1 MIHKMKLNESLFERI
16 KNGTKTIEFRLYDE
30 KRKKVKIGDKIEF
43 SKLPDLHE
51 KILVEVLDI
60 YKDESFENLFKK
72 IYNDREEIERKTKSM
87 YQFYSK
93 EQEKEYGVIGIKIAL
108 LSNSFRYTYNKL
120 VRDKIPE
127 DIDSETGRKCKY
139 RILNDEDYLK
149 ELNRKVL
156 EEANEFIEENSIEE
170 LGDLMEVINAIMK
183 LKGYKMEKVKEVMK
197 AKEKKKGAFNNK
209 IFLEYVDED
218 KRNLEEEK
226 ELNKKFR
233 KTEKN

>member
-1 MIHKMKLNESLFERI
+1 MIHEMKLNESPFERI

-43 SKLPDLHE
+43 SKLPDLQE
-51 KILVEVLDI
+51 KILVDVLDI
-60 YKDESFENLFKK
+60 YRDETFENLFKK
-72 IYNDREEIERKTKSM
+72 IFTDKNEIARKTKSM

-93 EQEKEYGVIGIKIAL
+93 EQEKQYGVVGIRIAL
-108 LSNSFRYTYNKL
+108 LNNNYRYKYNKL

-127 DIDSETGRKCKY
+127 EINSEQGRKCKY
-139 RILNDEDYLK
+139 RILNDTEYLK
-149 ELNRKVL
+149 ELNKKVL

-183 LKGYKMEKVKEVMK
+183 LKGYNMKDVERVMK
-197 AKEKKKGAFNNK
+197 AKEEKKGAFNNK
-209 IFLEYVDED
+209 IFLEYVDEE

-226 ELNKKFR
+226 ELNKEFR
-233 KTEKN
+233 KN

>member
-1 MIHKMKLNESLFERI
+1 MIHEMKLNESPFERI

-43 SKLPDLHE
+43 SKLPDLQE
-51 KILVEVLDI
+51 KILVDVLDI
-60 YKDESFENLFKK
+60 YRDETFENLFKK
-72 IYNDREEIERKTKSM
+72 IFTDKNEIARKTKSM

-93 EQEKEYGVIGIKIAL
+93 EQEKQYGVVGIRIAL
-108 LSNSFRYTYNKL
+108 LNNNYRYKYNKL

-127 DIDSETGRKCKY
+127 EINSEPGRKCKY
-139 RILNDEDYLK
+139 RILNDTEYLK
-149 ELNRKVL
+149 ELNKKVL

-183 LKGYKMEKVKEVMK
+183 LKGYNMKDIERVMK
-197 AKEKKKGAFNNK
+197 AKEEKKGAFNNK
-209 IFLEYVDED
+209 IFLEYVDEE

-226 ELNKKFR
+226 ELNKEFR
-233 KTEKN
+233 KN

>member
-1 MIHKMKLNESLFERI
+1 MIHKMKLNESPFERI

-43 SKLPDLHE
+43 SKLPDLQE
-51 KILVEVLDI
+51 KILVDVLDI
-60 YKDESFENLFKK
+60 YRDETFENLFKK
-72 IYNDREEIERKTKSM
+72 IFTDEDEIERKTKSM
-87 YQFYSK
+87 YQYYSK
-93 EQEKEYGVIGIKIAL
+93 EQEKEYGVVGIKINL

-127 DIDSETGRKCKY
+127 DIDSEQGRKCKY
-139 RILNDEDYLK
+139 KILDDSEYLK

-156 EEANEFIEENSIEE
+156 EEANEFVEENSIEE

-183 LKGYKMEKVKEVMK
+183 LKGYNMKEVEKVMK
-197 AKEKKKGAFNNK
+197 AKEERKGAFNNK
-209 IFLEYVDED
+209 IFLEYVDEE

-226 ELNKKFR
+226 ELKKDFR
-233 KTEKN
+233 K